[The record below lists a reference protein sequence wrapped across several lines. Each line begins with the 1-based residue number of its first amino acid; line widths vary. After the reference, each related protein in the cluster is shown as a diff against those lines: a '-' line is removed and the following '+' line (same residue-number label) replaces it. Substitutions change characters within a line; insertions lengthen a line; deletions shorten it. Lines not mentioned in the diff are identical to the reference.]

1 MSRTLIVVICLV
13 LFGAIAFGL
22 WDLFRGVSLLAGFI
36 ALMFV
41 AAGIFNTWAVFNR
54 RS

>member
-1 MSRTLIVVICLV
+1 MSRTLIIIVCLA
-13 LFGAIAFGL
+13 LFGAIGFGL

-41 AAGIFNTWAVFNR
+41 GAGIFNTWAAFNR